1 MSSLHEFINDMSKF
15 LKLPS
20 DPTIGIEGKLQKLL
34 CTLNKKA
41 FFSKE
46 KYENIYPSD
55 SQLARLYSNPKSD
68 KLKSE
73 SEKLTFRP
81 IVSFIGAYNYKP
93 VTFLRNMLNSIIPK
107 DHCYED
113 SFLFCKEIKKVSST
127 NMFLISHNIY
137 GLLLAFLSTKQ
148 LT

>member
-1 MSSLHEFINDMSKF
+1 MSSLHEIINDMSKF

-20 DPTIGIEGKLQKLL
+20 DPTIGREGKLQKLL
-34 CTLNKKA
+34 CTLNKKV

-55 SQLARLYSNPKSD
+55 SQRARLYSNPKSD
-68 KLKSE
+68 KLNSE
-73 SEKLTFRP
+73 SEKLTFCP

-93 VTFLRNMLNSIIPK
+93 ATFLRNMLDSIISK
-107 DHCYED
+107 DRCYED
-113 SFLFCKEIKKVSST
+113 SFLFCKEMKKVSST

-137 GLLLAFLSTKQ
+137 SLLLAFLSTKQ

>member
-1 MSSLHEFINDMSKF
+1 MK
-15 LKLPS
+15 
-20 DPTIGIEGKLQKLL
+20 T
-34 CTLNKKA
+34 
-41 FFSKE
+41 
-46 KYENIYPSD
+46 YPSD
-55 SQLARLYSNPKSD
+55 SQRARLYSNPKSD

-93 VTFLRNMLNSIIPK
+93 VTFLRNMLNSIISK